1 MATDFRK
8 DIPSKNEGEGSK
20 SAAKAYNKD
29 QQDFAESGKVDAAA
43 QDARK
48 AIDGA
53 EKDSLKAAEAKG
65 RAHSRGEDPALNK
78 KSAKH

>member
-29 QQDFAESGKVDAAA
+29 QQDFVKSGKVDAAA
-43 QDARK
+43 QEARK

-53 EKDSLKAAEAKG
+53 EKESLKAAELVIVVLPVA
-65 RAHSRGEDPALNK
+65 R
-78 KSAKH
+78 SATDVCKRQ

>member
-8 DIPSKNEGEGSK
+8 EISSKNEGEGSK

-29 QQDFAESGKVDAAA
+29 QQAFVKSGKVDAAA
-43 QDARK
+43 EKARK

-53 EKDSLKAAEAKG
+53 EKDELKAAEAKG
-65 RAHSRGEDPALNK
+65 RARSHGEDPALGK
-78 KSAKH
+78 KPAKN